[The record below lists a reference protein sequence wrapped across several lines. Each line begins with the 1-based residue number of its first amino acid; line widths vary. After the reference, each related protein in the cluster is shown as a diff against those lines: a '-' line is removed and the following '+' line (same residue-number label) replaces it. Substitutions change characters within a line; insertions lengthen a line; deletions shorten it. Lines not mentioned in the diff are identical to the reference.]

1 METYRSM
8 QKAKQMVERVIDAAV
23 RELGLAH
30 TEPEY
35 ASNVTAQLRQIDVI
49 HTWQLPLLEREDW
62 PACVTAGVRCAV
74 ARVLSQDL
82 NAGHGRDQEP
92 ATAQTEKPC
101 DADAPKSKSK
111 KKKKKR
117 SADAD
122 ADDDLVRLAKGS
134 LLPLEAAA
142 GGTAK
147 KQKTKPGHKPRW
159 VRGVK
164 VTDVLVGGGAPAKR
178 RRTCKIHYSLE
189 LASNGKE
196 MDKTG
201 KKPYSFRLGLG
212 EVVKGMDIGIE
223 GMRVG
228 GERVLAIPSALGY
241 GPKGVEEIPGGAD
254 LVFTIRLVEAK

>member
-1 METYRSM
+1 MGT
-8 QKAKQMVERVIDAAV
+8 VEAVIDAAV

-35 ASNVTAQLRQIDVI
+35 ASNVASQLRQIDVV

-62 PACVTAGVRCAV
+62 PACVTAGIRCAV
-74 ARVLSQDL
+74 ARVLSHGLD
-82 NAGHGRDQEP
+82 AGHNRKQSSTTDQ
-92 ATAQTEKPC
+92 K
-101 DADAPKSKSK
+101 KSAHETKVLEAKSK
-111 KKKKKR
+111 KKKKR
-117 SADAD
+117 LADAD
-122 ADDDLVRLAKGS
+122 ADDDLARLAKGS
-134 LLPLEAAA
+134 TLPLEATA
-142 GGTAK
+142 GGTGSTAK
-147 KQKTKPGHKPRW
+147 KLKTAHKPRW

-164 VTDVLVGGGAPAKR
+164 VTDVLIGGGAPAKKG
-178 RRTCKIHYSLE
+178 RTCKIHYTLE

-212 EVVKGMDIGIE
+212 EVVKGMDIGVE

-241 GPKGVEEIPGGAD
+241 GPKGVEDIPGGAD
-254 LVFTIRLVEAK
+254 LVFTIRLVEAG